1 MLEECLRVTR
11 KVPTTSSCNPASL
24 SESMLEIISLHI
36 LMRQVLRGRVVSSCI
51 ILLGYLVVGTQEL
64 TSLVGRLNLVTTYSG
79 RREVPLSRCKKR
91 TCEAL
96 TVICLLALETFLPEY
111 DYHYFLSGNNKFGAL

>member
-1 MLEECLRVTR
+1 M
-11 KVPTTSSCNPASL
+11 
-24 SESMLEIISLHI
+24 IGLH
-36 LMRQVLRGRVVSSCI
+36 LVVSYSWDFQD
-51 ILLGYLVVGTQEL
+51 GSTQEL